1 FMTHLPSPPAL
12 PHADVQT
19 APRATPA
26 NSGTAAIVVTYNRK
40 ALLDRCLTLLLS
52 QTAPLEQIYVID
64 NASTD
69 GTPDVIPNHPQ
80 ITHVRLD
87 RNLGGAYGF
96 SHGVEQALKG
106 GHRYLWLMDDDCLPE
121 ADALAELLEHTGES
135 EALCSAVL
143 ARDGR
148 YDLHQR
154 RSFDEVRLSE
164 TDLPEESYAQPGTPV
179 DLFTFVSVLISTDLV
194 QRAGLPVN
202 NFFFMYDDSEYALR
216 LRELG
221 VTARLVPA
229 SRVWHYGSLTYP
241 PVRTPYNPLKHYYN
255 TRNQLLVYRQYGTSP
270 LWYAIRFMVKT
281 GGAFIRLIQH
291 RELNRRSAGLAAR
304 ALLDAVRGKAYVRS
318 IRTN

>member
-1 FMTHLPSPPAL
+1 MTQFPSPP
-12 PHADVQT
+12 PYADVRTEPQ
-19 APRATPA
+19 ASAT

-40 ALLDRCLTLLLS
+40 HLLKRCLTLLMS

-69 GTPDVIPNHPQ
+69 GTADIIPNHPQ
-80 ITHVRLD
+80 ITHVKLE

-96 SHGVEQALKG
+96 SHGVERALRG
-106 GHRYLWLMDDDCLPE
+106 GHRHLWLMDDDCLPE
-121 ADALAELLEHTGES
+121 VEALAELLEYTGES
-135 EALCSAVL
+135 ESLCSAVL

-164 TDLPEESYAQPGTPV
+164 TDLPKEAYVQPGTPV

-194 QRAGLPVN
+194 RRAGLPVN

-221 VTARLVPA
+221 VTTRLVPA

-241 PVRTPYNPLKHYYN
+241 AVRTAYNPLKHYYN

-270 LWYAIRFMVKT
+270 LWYAIRVMVKT
-281 GGAFIRLIQH
+281 GGAFIRLVQH
-291 RELNRRSAGLAAR
+291 RELTRRSAGLAAR

>member
-1 FMTHLPSPPAL
+1 MTHLPSPF
-12 PHADVQT
+12 PHDEVQA
-19 APRATPA
+19 APQANAA

-40 ALLDRCLTLLLS
+40 NLLKRCLSLLLS
-52 QTAPLEQIYVID
+52 QTALPEHIYVID

-69 GTPDVIPNHPQ
+69 GTADVIPNHPHV
-80 ITHVRLD
+80 THVRLE

-96 SHGVEQALKG
+96 SYGVEQALKG
-106 GHRYLWLMDDDCLPE
+106 GHRYVWLMDDDCLPE
-121 ADALAELLEHTGES
+121 VEALAALLEYTDES

-164 TDLPEESYAQPGTPV
+164 TDLPKESYAQPGTPV

-194 QRAGLPVN
+194 RRAGLPVN

-221 VTARLVPA
+221 VTTRLVPA
-229 SRVWHYGSLTYP
+229 SRVWHHGSLTYP
-241 PVRTPYNPLKHYYN
+241 PVRTAYNPLKHYYN
-255 TRNQLLVYRQYGTSP
+255 TRNQLLVYRQYGASP
-270 LWYAIRFMVKT
+270 LWYVIRLMVKT
-281 GGAFIRLIQH
+281 GGAFIRLAQH

-304 ALLDAVRGKAYVRS
+304 ALIDAVRGNAYVRS

>member
-1 FMTHLPSPPAL
+1 MTNLIPPTPLP
-12 PHADVQT
+12 DIGVQT
-19 APRATPA
+19 APQSAPSA
-26 NSGTAAIVVTYNRK
+26 SGTAAIVVTYNRK
-40 ALLDRCLTLLLS
+40 ALLNRCLTLLLG
-52 QTAPLEQIYVID
+52 QTAAVNHIYVID

-69 GTPDVIPNHPQ
+69 GTAEIIPNDPR
-80 ITHVRLD
+80 ITHVRLQ

-96 SHGVEQALKG
+96 SYGVEQALRG
-106 GHRYLWLMDDDCLPE
+106 NYQHLWLMDDDCLPE
-121 ADALAELLEHTGES
+121 AEALAELLTHTAES

-164 TDLPEESYAQPGTPV
+164 IDLPKEAYAKPGTPV
-179 DLFTFVSVLISTDLV
+179 DLFTFVSVLISTDAV
-194 QRAGLPVN
+194 RRAGLPVN

-216 LRELG
+216 LRDMG
-221 VTARLVPA
+221 VTTRLVPS

-241 PVRTPYNPLKHYYN
+241 PVRTAYNPLKHYYN
-255 TRNQLLVYRQYGTSP
+255 TRNQLLVYRQYGTSAP
-270 LWYAIRFMVKT
+270 WFLVRLLVKT
-281 GGAFIRLIQH
+281 GGAFIRLAQH

-304 ALLDAVRGKAYVRS
+304 ALLDAVRGRAYVRP